1 MKTQRVLQIGS
12 WAVSSIL
19 GGALLGACASSGTE
33 PHAMT
38 AGQHQAAAAS
48 EEQVAA
54 GHQAQYNPSAT
65 APPIKGPSPT
75 AYSACISYESS
86 NCYVR
91 WRSEENPTDRHRAE
105 AVQHKNL
112 AEKHRAASK
121 ALIEAEERFC
131 SGIPV
136 ADRDTSPFYH
146 REDITAVQG
155 LKIPTRNYGYSG
167 DRSNV
172 FELQQLD
179 KEASGG
185 LQGARITFRAVAG
198 MTPEWLQRVVDCHL
212 ARNAV
217 IDNDPSMSFCPL
229 AVAHATASVMS
240 TGNGFAVDVT
250 SNNEAS
256 AREIIKRAGALG
268 PNGLT
273 AAK

>member
-1 MKTQRVLQIGS
+1 M
-12 WAVSSIL
+12 L

-48 EEQVAA
+48 EDQAAA
-54 GHQAQYNPSAT
+54 GHQAQFNPSAT
-65 APPIKGPSPT
+65 EAPRNGPSPT

-91 WRSEENPTDRHRAE
+91 WRSEENPTDRHRQDAE
-105 AVQHKNL
+105 HHRKL
-112 AEKHRAASK
+112 AEKHRAAAK
-121 ALIEAEERFC
+121 AVVEAEERFC

-146 REDITAVQG
+146 REDITAIQG
-155 LKIPTRNYGYSG
+155 LKIPTRNYGYYAG
-167 DRSNV
+167 DGSNV
-172 FELQQLD
+172 FELQQID

-185 LQGARITFRAVAG
+185 LQGARITFRAVPG

-229 AVAHATASVMS
+229 AVLHAAANVTS
-240 TGNGFAVDVT
+240 TGTGFAVDVT
-250 SNNEAS
+250 SNDEGS
-256 AREIIKRAGALG
+256 AREIIKRGAALH
-268 PNGLT
+268 PNGPT
-273 AAK
+273 ASK